1 MSRTVIASI
10 EGEYRR
16 YHQHTLAALAQLD
29 DELLNTP
36 GPGGNNS
43 VAVIIQHVSGNLRS
57 RFTDFLTTDGEKPDR
72 NRDAEFDEP
81 HLTLDAARAL
91 WTRGFD
97 VVFAALT
104 ELDDSHLTRTVTIR
118 EQACSV
124 IEALH
129 RSLAHTAGHAF
140 QIVYLAKSLRG
151 DEWHTLTIPR
161 GQSAAYNMNPTL
173 ESPPR

>member
-57 RFTDFLTTDGEKPDR
+57 RFTDC
-72 NRDAEFDEP
+72 EP
-81 HLTLDAARAL
+81 FFPGGV
-91 WTRGFD
+91 WP
-97 VVFAALT
+97 
-104 ELDDSHLTRTVTIR
+104 
-118 EQACSV
+118 
-124 IEALH
+124 
-129 RSLAHTAGHAF
+129 
-140 QIVYLAKSLRG
+140 Y
-151 DEWHTLTIPR
+151 
-161 GQSAAYNMNPTL
+161 
-173 ESPPR
+173 